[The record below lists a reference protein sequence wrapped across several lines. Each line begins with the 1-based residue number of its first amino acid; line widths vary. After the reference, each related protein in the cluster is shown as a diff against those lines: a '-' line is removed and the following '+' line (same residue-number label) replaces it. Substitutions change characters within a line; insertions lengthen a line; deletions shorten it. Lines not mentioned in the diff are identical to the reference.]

1 VNPAARNRAAERG
14 QASVELVAALPFVL
28 LLAAIAWQC
37 ALAGHT
43 LLTVAHAARV
53 AARADL
59 VGSGARRAALS
70 ALPDAMERGLEVE
83 RRGTAI
89 RVAVR
94 MPLLVSRWT
103 LPVTVSATSSLEVP
117 R

>member
-1 VNPAARNRAAERG
+1 VNPAAQNRVPEKG
-14 QASVELVAALPFVL
+14 QASVELVAVLPFVL

-43 LLTVAHAARV
+43 LVTVAHAARV
-53 AARADL
+53 AARAEL

-70 ALPDAMERGLEVE
+70 VVPKAMERGLEVE
-83 RRGTAI
+83 HRGTAV

-94 MPLLVSRWT
+94 MPLLSSRWT
-103 LPVTVSATSSLEVP
+103 LPVTVSATSSLEAP